1 VASDLRGAI
10 DGRPGWSISG
20 DNAANY
26 APGRE
31 WSALIRLTTHPNRRL
46 AEVWHVALLRNG
58 AAYQT
63 RFAATVDQ
71 AVQFAERLVN
81 G

>member
-1 VASDLRGAI
+1 
-10 DGRPGWSISG
+10 
-20 DNAANY
+20 
-26 APGRE
+26 
-31 WSALIRLTTHPNRRL
+31 
-46 AEVWHVALLRNG
+46 VWHIALLRNG

-63 RFAATVDQ
+63 RFASTLDR